1 MSVRTRTWS
10 QPEPGPLSEPVLTDI
25 VRRVVEVAKPQ
36 RIVMFGSAIR
46 GTARGI
52 PTFADSKNLVTL

>member
-25 VRRVVEVAKPQ
+25 VRRVVETRRCHLP
-36 RIVMFGSAIR
+36 
-46 GTARGI
+46 
-52 PTFADSKNLVTL
+52 